1 MNIVLIGYRACGKTA
16 VGRLLSERLDWP
28 FLDTDVLIEQRCGMT
43 IRDIFADRAEEAF
56 REMERRVIAEVAQL
70 DKHIL
75 STGGGAVLNED
86 NARALKQRGLLIWLT
101 ASPETIWQRILA
113 DRPRLASR
121 PDFDRA
127 RGFHD
132 IQSTIEQRE
141 PSYRRWADL
150 IIDTDERSPDRIAEE
165 IFMLVESR
173 LAESSTTDA
182 EPTSDRGSCGQ

>member
-16 VGRLLSERLDWP
+16 IGRLLSERLNWP

-56 REMERRVIAEVAQL
+56 REMERRIIAEVAQL

-101 ASPETIWQRILA
+101 ASPETIW
-113 DRPRLASR
+113 
-121 PDFDRA
+121 
-127 RGFHD
+127 
-132 IQSTIEQRE
+132 
-141 PSYRRWADL
+141 
-150 IIDTDERSPDRIAEE
+150 
-165 IFMLVESR
+165 
-173 LAESSTTDA
+173 
-182 EPTSDRGSCGQ
+182 